1 MLEALCKRYIFIST
15 IILLLIFICIGIFLF
30 SWGDTYYINK
40 DTVKCTIKRVECPSC
55 HHYFNYYIYSFE
67 YTLDGV
73 KGYVRESDIVL
84 DKFCTAAT
92 RTQNRFYDKCV
103 WDDDRNRFDKFK
115 ERGWFFVPKLP
126 NVINVFISIMMFGM
140 WIGFICWV
148 DPEDNLRYL
157 RYSCYNG
164 KRCHKNCE
172 YCAYCQYSKF
182 QHPIFK
188 QIKVKTLRFLGH

>member
-1 MLEALCKRYIFIST
+1 MLEALCKRYNFIST
-15 IILLLIFICIGIFLF
+15 IILLLIFICIGIFMF

-40 DTVKCTIKRVECPSC
+40 DTVKCTIKRVECPNC

-84 DKFCTAAT
+84 DKFCAAAT
-92 RTQNRFYDKCV
+92 RAQNRFYDKCV

-115 ERGWFFVPKLP
+115 ERGWFFIPKLP

-148 DPEDNLRYL
+148 DPSDNFDYIR
-157 RYSCYNG
+157 RRECPGRWCHEHCKYS
-164 KRCHKNCE
+164 
-172 YCAYCQYSKF
+172 AYCQYSKF

-188 QIKVKTLRFLGH
+188 QIKVKTLRFLGY